1 MSNKTFHQTLC
12 VELVYSQSGL
22 LRGAPPWARP
32 RWRSRWSSVA
42 SRRGRRAAGWRWCRW
57 RLKAAGSGPPG
68 GRTFLYNTWLK
79 LLLFLSLGC
88 SVDLTPLSRGSRWK
102 VQETKKRRWTREKE
116 RAKESER
123 EEITCGGSRHE
134 TQIQAVTV
142 TAGNREGTK
151 ARCWRGCY
159 RSLMS
164 ELGVSSHVLDK
175 DEKSWR
181 RDLYL

>member
-68 GRTFLYNTWLK
+68 ERTFLYNTWLK

-102 VQETKKRRWTREKE
+102 VQETKKRRWRRERKRARE
-116 RAKESER
+116 RRSPVAAHATKLKYKQWPLQRGTER
-123 EEITCGGSRHE
+123 EQRPD
-134 TQIQAVTV
+134 V
-142 TAGNREGTK
+142 
-151 ARCWRGCY
+151 
-159 RSLMS
+159 
-164 ELGVSSHVLDK
+164 GVGATDLWCQ
-175 DEKSWR
+175 SWASPHTS
-181 RDLYL
+181 

>member
-79 LLLFLSLGC
+79 LLFSFTWLLCGSDSPLKRK
-88 SVDLTPLSRGSRWK
+88 SVKSAGNQK
-102 VQETKKRRWTREKE
+102 EEVNERE
-116 RAKESER
+116 RESER
-123 EEITCGGSRHE
+123 EWERGDHLWRLTPRNSNTSSDCYSGEQRGNKGQMLAWVLPISDVR
-134 TQIQAVTV
+134 
-142 TAGNREGTK
+142 AGRLLT
-151 ARCWRGCY
+151 RLR
-159 RSLMS
+159 
-164 ELGVSSHVLDK
+164 
-175 DEKSWR
+175 
-181 RDLYL
+181 

>member
-79 LLLFLSLGC
+79 LLFSFTWLLCGSDSPLKRK
-88 SVDLTPLSRGSRWK
+88 SVKSAGNQKEELN
-102 VQETKKRRWTREKE
+102 ERERESE
-116 RAKESER
+116 RER

-151 ARCWRGCY
+151 ARCWRGCS

-164 ELGVSSHVLDK
+164 ELGVSSHILDK
-175 DEKSWR
+175 DEKSWG

>member
-1 MSNKTFHQTLC
+1 MSNKAFHQTLC

-79 LLLFLSLGC
+79 LLFSFTWLLCGSDSPLKRK
-88 SVDLTPLSRGSRWK
+88 SVKSAGNQKEEVNERERESGRERERGDHLWRLTPRNSNTSSDRYSGEQRGNKGQMLTWVLPISDVRAG
-102 VQETKKRRWTREKE
+102 RLLTRL
-116 RAKESER
+116 R
-123 EEITCGGSRHE
+123 
-134 TQIQAVTV
+134 
-142 TAGNREGTK
+142 
-151 ARCWRGCY
+151 
-159 RSLMS
+159 
-164 ELGVSSHVLDK
+164 
-175 DEKSWR
+175 
-181 RDLYL
+181 

>member
-12 VELVYSQSGL
+12 VEPVYSQSGL

-79 LLLFLSLGC
+79 LLFSFTWLLCGSDSPLKRK
-88 SVDLTPLSRGSRWK
+88 SVKSAGNQK
-102 VQETKKRRWTREKE
+102 EEVNEREW
-116 RAKESER
+116 ESER
-123 EEITCGGSRHE
+123 ERERGDHLWLFTPRNSNTSSDCYSGEQRGNKGQMLAWVLLISDVR
-134 TQIQAVTV
+134 
-142 TAGNREGTK
+142 AGRLLT
-151 ARCWRGCY
+151 RLR
-159 RSLMS
+159 
-164 ELGVSSHVLDK
+164 
-175 DEKSWR
+175 
-181 RDLYL
+181 